1 MEDPTCSGAV
11 RVTRSVNRCTRSS
24 SGRGSGRGWGSGRG
38 SCCSRRGGCGAERGA
53 RSGKRAGGVGERGA
67 TRFGKSVSSVD
78 GDDAGAVAFA
88 FGSPGVTAGVS
99 CASTGAS
106 AGASSPVRGVKVLR
120 RPRPPRRPRL
130 RAPVRAAG
138 LSPVDSGPFEM
149 GCSLS
154 DILRRRLRVR
164 RLNEK
169 AIPSGATLPVGAD
182 ASLLHHVRFSD
193 GIRLERVGFQ
203 SRKGD

>member
-1 MEDPTCSGAV
+1 MDDPTCSGAD

-53 RSGKRAGGVGERGA
+53 RSGKRVGGAGDLGA
-67 TRFGKSVSSVD
+67 TRLGKSDSSADGAATGAAVVD
-78 GDDAGAVAFA
+78 SA
-88 FGSPGVTAGVS
+88 GVTAGDS
-99 CASTGAS
+99 CSSTPA
-106 AGASSPVRGVKVLR
+106 AADASSPVRGVKVLR

-130 RAPVRAAG
+130 RTPVRAAG